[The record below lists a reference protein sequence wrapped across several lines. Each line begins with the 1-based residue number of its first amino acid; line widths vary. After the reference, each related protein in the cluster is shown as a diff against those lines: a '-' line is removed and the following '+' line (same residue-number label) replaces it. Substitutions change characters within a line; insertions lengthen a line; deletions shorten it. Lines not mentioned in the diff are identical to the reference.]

1 LTSSS
6 NRQQYHSIRGRW
18 NGPFHMLPFA
28 REDTLPSLVE
38 GAPEPKRHDV
48 VEQRVAVEAGVVVH
62 QTIVTPR

>member
-1 LTSSS
+1 
-6 NRQQYHSIRGRW
+6 
-18 NGPFHMLPFA
+18 MLPFA